1 MLVALHAVV
10 SRLAQRRGNA
20 PSAQLVCMVSIALC
34 NIPVAAITVLLA
46 LTGVDG
52 PIEFVIA
59 FFYSLIVFNLLGY
72 SYFHVFNMSET
83 ARRIRLLTE
92 LAASGPVKRE
102 ELSSIYSEQSM
113 FDVRVVRLKSLGQ
126 IKEINGRYVLGQ
138 RLLYFAAQIVNLWAR
153 VLGMPIY
160 KSGVMPCLCTVF
172 YALDI
177 LRLVEYN

>member
-1 MLVALHAVV
+1 MLFAMHAAV
-10 SRLAQRRGNA
+10 SRLAQRRAAA
-20 PSAQLVCMVSIALC
+20 PSAQLVCMTSIAIC
-34 NIPVAAITVLLA
+34 NIPVAAITVMLA

-72 SYFHVFNMSET
+72 SYFHLFNMSET

-92 LAASGPVKRE
+92 LVASGPIRKE

-113 FDVRVVRLKSLGQ
+113 FDVRINRLKSLGQ

-138 RLLYFAAQIVNLWAR
+138 RPLYLAARAVNLWAR

-160 KSGVMPCLCTVF
+160 KSDSLP
-172 YALDI
+172 
-177 LRLVEYN
+177 